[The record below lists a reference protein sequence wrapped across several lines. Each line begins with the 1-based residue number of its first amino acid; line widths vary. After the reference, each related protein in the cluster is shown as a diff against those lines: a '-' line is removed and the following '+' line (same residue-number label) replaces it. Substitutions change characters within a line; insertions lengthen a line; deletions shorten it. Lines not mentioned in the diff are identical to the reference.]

1 VIKKINKKNIQIK
14 NEILYTEW
22 VPAGIFVK
30 IVVSF
35 VSILILS
42 LSIVISILAYKEL
55 AFVGI
60 ILGIMTLFI
69 FLMYWNYRGLR
80 ITLTKNQLDV
90 KYGIFNHKNIPLNA
104 ITKCDITKARFKT
117 YGGAGIRLG
126 LDGSSA
132 YNTDFGEAVK
142 LTFQHGRPF
151 LFSTRN
157 PQDICNLIS
166 EYK

>member
-1 VIKKINKKNIQIK
+1 VIKKINEKNIQI
-14 NEILYTEW
+14 NDEILYSEW

-30 IVVSF
+30 IIASF
-35 VSILILS
+35 VSVLMLS
-42 LSIVISILAYKEL
+42 LCIVIFVLAYEEL
-55 AFVGI
+55 AFVSI
-60 ILGIMTLFI
+60 ILGIITLFI

-90 KYGIFNHKNIPLNA
+90 KYGIFNHKSIPLNV

-117 YGGAGIRLG
+117 YGGTGIRLG

-132 YNTDFGEAVK
+132 YNTDFREAIK
-142 LTFQHGRPF
+142 LTFQHGRAF